1 MSESFY
7 AEFIQGLPV
16 AVFRTTLE
24 GRLLFGNRALARM
37 LGLET
42 FSELRHYPVFELYSD
57 NEDRTAL
64 FEAVAKTGRVE
75 GHRIFLVRKDG
86 RPVCCHVTA
95 KGVFDGEGRLTC
107 LDGVLREII
116 RESPEGEEKVGA
128 KAMVNAIT
136 DFIILLG
143 EKGEIL
149 NINRAG
155 AELLEFRRDDLIG
168 RSIFDFVLPLYKEL
182 FSMLLTIVTQ
192 TGREEG
198 VLTVMN
204 RKGVDFHLEFLATLI
219 ENKGELN
226 PIQIIARDVTRRI
239 KKQKKR
245 LNEEKFSGVIEMA
258 GGVAH
263 RLNQPLTII
272 GNTVQEVLSH
282 LEKDHENYPKMM
294 RIREQLGR
302 LNEITKKI
310 GRIRKYEAMD
320 YVAGVKIVDI
330 DKAS

>member
-1 MSESFY
+1 MSESFC

-16 AVFRTTLE
+16 AVFRTTLD
-24 GRLLFGNRALARM
+24 GRLVFGNRALAGM
-37 LGLET
+37 LGLAT
-42 FSELRHYPVFELYSD
+42 FSELEHYPVFELYSD
-57 NEDRTAL
+57 SEDRVAL
-64 FEAVAKTGRVE
+64 FDAVAKTGRVE
-75 GHRIFLVRKDG
+75 GHRIFLMRKDG
-86 RPVCCHVTA
+86 RPVCCDVTA
-95 KGVFDGEGRLTC
+95 KGVYDAEGRLTG

-116 RESPEGEEKVGA
+116 REGQGGEEEAGA
-128 KAMVNAIT
+128 KTMVNALT
-136 DFIILLG
+136 DAILLVG

-155 AELLEFRRDDLIG
+155 AELLEFRRDELIG
-168 RSIFDFVLPLYKEL
+168 RSIFDFVVPLYKEL
-182 FSMLLTIVTQ
+182 FSILLTIVTQ

-219 ENKGELN
+219 ENKGGLN

-245 LNEEKFSGVIEMA
+245 LNEEKFSGVVEMA

-282 LEKDHENYPKMM
+282 LEPDHEDYPKMM
-294 RIREQLGR
+294 RIREQIGR
-302 LNEITKKI
+302 LNDIAKKI